1 MLEEEFLKFT
11 GERVVEGNTPQRIW
25 LDHTARYEFATNYV
39 KDKKVLDIACGTGF
53 GSKIL
58 QEKGARGVFGV
69 DLSKKAID
77 FASEKYVGNGL
88 EFMIGNVL
96 KIDFPDDLFDVIV
109 SFETIEHVKQHE
121 KVLSELRRVL
131 KPSGLLIISSPNRK
145 LTSPGKS
152 IGDSPDNVFHVVE
165 YSCGEF
171 VHVLLKYFDVRGL
184 YGQRAINKIL
194 LIPFFEKILRRY
206 LSKLY
211 DPEAGNS
218 LVEKHRAM
226 HEYRYI
232 IASCINS
239 KK

>member
-58 QEKGARGVFGV
+58 QEKGAKCVFGV
-69 DLSKKAID
+69 DFSKEAVG
-77 FASEKYVGNGL
+77 FASKKYVGNGL
-88 EFMIGNVL
+88 KFMIGD
-96 KIDFPDDLFDVIV
+96 IIEIAFPDNVFDVIV
-109 SFETIEHVKQHE
+109 SFETIEHVKQNE
-121 KVLSELRRVL
+121 KALSELRRAL

-152 IGDSPDNVFHVVE
+152 ISDSPDNVFHVVE

-171 VHVLLKYFDVRGL
+171 VQVLLKYFDVRGL
-184 YGQRAINKIL
+184 YGQRAINKML

-211 DPEAGNS
+211 GPEVGNS
-218 LVEKHRAM
+218 LIEKHRAM
-226 HEYRYI
+226 CEYRYI
-232 IASCINS
+232 IVSCINS

>member
-58 QEKGARGVFGV
+58 QEKGAKCVFGV
-69 DLSKKAID
+69 DHSKEAVGFASKK
-77 FASEKYVGNGL
+77 YVRNGL
-88 EFMIGNVL
+88 KFIIGD
-96 KIDFPDDLFDVIV
+96 IIEIAFPDNFFDVIV

-121 KVLSELRRVL
+121 KALSELQRAL
-131 KPSGLLIISSPNRK
+131 KPNGLLIISSPNRK

-152 IGDSPDNVFHVVE
+152 ISDSPDNVFHVVE
-165 YSCGEF
+165 YLCGEF
-171 VHVLLKYFDVRGL
+171 VCTLGKYFDVNGL
-184 YGQRAINKIL
+184 YGQRAINKVL
-194 LIPFFEKILRRY
+194 LIPYFEKVLRRY
-206 LSKLY
+206 LSQLY
-211 DPEAGNS
+211 SPETGS
-218 LVEKHRAM
+218 PLVEKCRPM
-226 HEYRYI
+226 LEYRYI

>member
-1 MLEEEFLKFT
+1 MIKEALPKFT
-11 GERVVEGNTPQRIW
+11 GERVIEGNTPNRIW
-25 LDHTARYEFATNYV
+25 LDHAARYEFATNYV
-39 KDKKVLDIACGTGF
+39 KDKKVLDVACGTGF

-69 DLSKKAID
+69 DLSKEAIN

-88 EFMIGNVL
+88 KFMIGDVL
-96 KIDFPDDLFDVIV
+96 KINFPDDFFDVIV

-121 KVLSELRRVL
+121 KALSELRRAL

-152 IGDSPDNVFHVVE
+152 ISDSPDNVFHVVE
-165 YSCGEF
+165 YSCDEF
-171 VHVLLKYFDVRGL
+171 VRILVKYFDVNGL
-184 YGQRAINKIL
+184 YGQRAINKVL
-194 LIPFFEKILRRY
+194 LIPFLERILRKY
-206 LSKLY
+206 LSQLY
-211 DPEAGNS
+211 SPEAGS
-218 LVEKHRAM
+218 PLVEKCRPM
-226 HEYRYI
+226 LEYRYI